1 MQSATVLAYQPFG
14 IILLW
19 FQKIA
24 CTMALTL
31 RHRNVLGIAV
41 VVVALLSS
49 CFAATAAAAA
59 AAGESVDDVHS
70 NTEEAVPSYTT
81 VRSRQTNVY
90 VIPNFLRHDLAVQWR
105 DAMKQLWDGTN
116 STCSAT
122 SSDGSVCDNSEKSAT
137 SSWQFTTNNNGVLA
151 EVNSNAKV
159 RSLDNIDAR
168 NKTAHILK
176 AHGLFSY
183 AKWELHPS
191 HPLVQEIEHAFS
203 TEIKDT
209 VEQFLRLNHPNVK
222 LAPHLSDLFVT
233 FYSTGDFLS
242 SHNDFESGTWAFV
255 VSLMDGP
262 TTNDDPNN
270 NNAGGGGPA
279 AAVWD
284 ATEFG
289 GGLRFEC
296 PKAPL
301 HLPPTRDDEWCH
313 VLYPSFNSA
322 ILFQTRV
329 PSGSGPFHEVL
340 PVNWKAQEQGFYR
353 FGLTGWY
360 MDVADE
366 LSDVDRVER
375 DKMRA
380 RD

>member
-1 MQSATVLAYQPFG
+1 MLSLVV
-14 IILLW
+14 
-19 FQKIA
+19 
-24 CTMALTL
+24 
-31 RHRNVLGIAV
+31 RSRNVLVLAV
-41 VVVALLSS
+41 VVVAFLS
-49 CFAATAAAAA
+49 CFIGAAV
-59 AAGESVDDVHS
+59 GEGVTVKS
-70 NTEEAVPSYTT
+70 NDAKEEEKESIPSYTRF
-81 VRSRQTNVY
+81 RSRQSDVY
-90 VIPNFLRHDLAVQWR
+90 VIPNFLRQDLAIQWR
-105 DAMKQLWDGTN
+105 DTMKQLWDTTNSN
-116 STCSAT
+116 STCSVT
-122 SSDGSVCDNSEKSAT
+122 SSSSDGSVCNSSENSAMN
-137 SSWQFTTNNNGVLA
+137 SWMYTTNNNGVLA
-151 EVNSNAKV
+151 AINSNAKV
-159 RSLDNIDAR
+159 RSLDQIDAR

-176 AHGLFSY
+176 TNDLFSY

-191 HPLVQEIEHAFS
+191 HPLVQEMEHAFS

-209 VEQFLRLNHPNVK
+209 VQQFLRLNHPHVE

-233 FYSTGDFLS
+233 LYSTGDFLS

-262 TTNDDPNN
+262 TNNDNHN
-270 NNAGGGGPA
+270 EGGGGAGA
-279 AAVWD
+279 AAAPVWD

-296 PKAPL
+296 PKEPQI
-301 HLPPTRDDEWCH
+301 LPPTRDEDWCK
-313 VLYPSFNSA
+313 VLYPAFNSA

-340 PVNWKAQEQGFYR
+340 PVHWKAQDQGFYR

-366 LSDVDRVER
+366 LSDEDRIER